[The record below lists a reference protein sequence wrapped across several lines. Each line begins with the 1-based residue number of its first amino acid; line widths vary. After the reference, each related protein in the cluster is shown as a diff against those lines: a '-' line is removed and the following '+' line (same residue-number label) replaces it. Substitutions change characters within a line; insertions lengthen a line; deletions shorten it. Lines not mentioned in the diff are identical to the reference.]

1 MNRGGKGNSES
12 KRKKIP
18 NDKSTAVLEIVSN
31 ILNPNIPKNSV
42 LAKVETKMMKGTGL
56 GSVGFGGTT
65 LS

>member
-31 ILNPNIPKNSV
+31 ILNPNIPKTQYWP
-42 LAKVETKMMKGTGL
+42 K
-56 GSVGFGGTT
+56 
-65 LS
+65 